1 MKFVISLLYLL
12 AWLVVG
18 FGVPLVLD
26 AAYG

>member
-1 MKFVISLLYLL
+1 MLLYLL
-12 AWLVVG
+12 AWLIVG